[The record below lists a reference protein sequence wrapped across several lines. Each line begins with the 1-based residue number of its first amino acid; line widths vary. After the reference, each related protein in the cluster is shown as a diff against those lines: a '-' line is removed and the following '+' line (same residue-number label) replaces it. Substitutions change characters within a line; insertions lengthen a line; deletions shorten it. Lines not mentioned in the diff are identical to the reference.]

1 MRIVIEEGLAI
12 VFSEIENIAKKSRA
26 RYVAILKAVASGHRG
41 WGDMKAFVEMR
52 TGLIPDSRFSNF
64 LEELVKYGYVK
75 KFNGEHTIEDPIA
88 RYAILNKL

>member
-1 MRIVIEEGLAI
+1 
-12 VFSEIENIAKKSRA
+12 
-26 RYVAILKAVASGHRG
+26 
-41 WGDMKAFVEMR
+41 MKAFVEMG